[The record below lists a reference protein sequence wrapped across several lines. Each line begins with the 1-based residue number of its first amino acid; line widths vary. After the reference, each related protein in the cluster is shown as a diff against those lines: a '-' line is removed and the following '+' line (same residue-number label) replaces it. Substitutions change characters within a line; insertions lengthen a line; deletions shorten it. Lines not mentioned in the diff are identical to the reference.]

1 MINNFQPAIDKIQ
14 EEMEKLEKRY
24 ISISSMCYDIAQK
37 EKSDRDI
44 KDVML
49 ICERTMYYLYKQLN
63 KLKNDCINNGRD

>member
-1 MINNFQPAIDKIQ
+1 MIDDFQPIINKIQ
-14 EEMEKLEKRY
+14 EEIDKLEKRY
-24 ISISSMCYDIAQK
+24 ISISSMCYEVNQK

-63 KLKNDCINNGRD
+63 NLKKDTIENGED

>member
-1 MINNFQPAIDKIQ
+1 MTNNFQPTIDKIQ
-14 EEMEKLEKRY
+14 EEIEKLEKRY
-24 ISISSMCYDIAQK
+24 ISISSMCYDITQK

>member
-1 MINNFQPAIDKIQ
+1 MIDNFQPAINKIQ
-14 EEMEKLEKRY
+14 DEIEKLEKQY

-49 ICERTMYYLYKQLN
+49 ICERTMYYLYKQIN